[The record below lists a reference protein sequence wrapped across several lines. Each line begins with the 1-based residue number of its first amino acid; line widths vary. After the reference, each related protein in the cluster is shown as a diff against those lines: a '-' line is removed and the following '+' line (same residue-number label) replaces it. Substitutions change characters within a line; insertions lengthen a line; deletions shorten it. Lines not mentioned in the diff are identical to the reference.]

1 MRGENADRRI
11 GRIRLANLPARTD
24 RPRRLGIQ
32 TNDRAQQVESAS
44 VNLESGMHFV
54 GDIDGFRVDTDADE
68 GFGGASVHS
77 LAFSAV
83 RSSRVHGDGRDL
95 HPAQKR
101 QRVSGLEVEARGS
114 RVEEH
119 PKVYETIEVVYRVR
133 GKELDPRAVEGASE
147 LSKTRYCPAIAMVGK
162 AARIESRYEIEEVD

>member
-1 MRGENADRRI
+1 MQ
-11 GRIRLANLPARTD
+11 TD
-24 RPRRLGIQ
+24 DG
-32 TNDRAQQVESAS
+32 AQQVESAS

-68 GFGGASVHS
+68 GFGGAGV
-77 LAFSAV
+77 
-83 RSSRVHGDGRDL
+83 GPQPL
-95 HPAQKR
+95 HFLLFGVAGCTAMDVISILRKKR

-114 RVEEH
+114 RVDEH

-133 GKELDPRAVEGASE
+133 GKGLDPRAVEGAIE
-147 LSKTRYCPAIAMVGK
+147 LSETRYCPAIAMVGK